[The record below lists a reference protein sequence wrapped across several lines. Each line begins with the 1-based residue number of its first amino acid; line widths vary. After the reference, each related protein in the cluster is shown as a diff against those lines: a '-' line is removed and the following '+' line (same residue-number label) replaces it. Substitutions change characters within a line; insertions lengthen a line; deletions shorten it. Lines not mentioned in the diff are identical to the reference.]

1 MKAKQLVAALVMLFL
16 NAEIAS
22 AKLKVV
28 TTFSVIEDLTRTIG
42 TNNIEITNLVPAG
55 EDPHLFEP
63 KPSDIEKLKSADLIF
78 ANGLMFEPWLNK
90 LVSSSKTK
98 AKVSII
104 SYKITPR
111 QLIDDGH
118 SVTDPHAWNSP
129 RQVLKYIDAIAERL
143 SSELPKDREQFRN
156 NSEKLKAEINEIY
169 KKYQIAFDKI
179 PKARRAILTTH
190 DAGFYLCE
198 DFEIKSLSPIGLSTS
213 EEFKTQDLTK
223 LIDDIETYSI
233 KTIFSEKSH
242 HQLLSE
248 KLAKKAKLS
257 LGKPLYL
264 DGLSIQSEPASTV
277 TKMLNYNLEQIKK
290 SLE

>member
-190 DAGFYLCE
+190 DAGFYL
-198 DFEIKSLSPIGLSTS
+198 
-213 EEFKTQDLTK
+213 
-223 LIDDIETYSI
+223 
-233 KTIFSEKSH
+233 
-242 HQLLSE
+242 
-248 KLAKKAKLS
+248 
-257 LGKPLYL
+257 
-264 DGLSIQSEPASTV
+264 
-277 TKMLNYNLEQIKK
+277 
-290 SLE
+290 